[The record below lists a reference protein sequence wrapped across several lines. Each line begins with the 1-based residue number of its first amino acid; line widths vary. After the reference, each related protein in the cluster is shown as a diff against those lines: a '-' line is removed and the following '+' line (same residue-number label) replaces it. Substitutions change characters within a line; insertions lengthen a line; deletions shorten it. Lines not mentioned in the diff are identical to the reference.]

1 MDDTTTTII
10 LAPVIEL
17 MSDECAVTLDGNT
30 LSSLMYCLLVRK
42 LLISSATLD
51 LLHNKLTFS
60 VAGACAKTR
69 VMAEPKEPA
78 PRTQMVSRLTFE
90 VDMCLVRLESLC
102 LAVEECIFQGAS
114 EVDVSQVINKMK
126 TTTKIHS

>member
-1 MDDTTTTII
+1 MDGTTTSII

-90 VDMCLVRLESLC
+90 VDMCLVRLESFWI
-102 LAVEECIFQGAS
+102 AMEECIFQGAS
-114 EVDVSQVINKMK
+114 QKGDFRCIEMCEQNQSF
-126 TTTKIHS
+126 